1 MAQVIHTPQAEV
13 DLLEIWVYIAENS
26 TPTTADRFLDSIA
39 DKCQILA
46 TAPATGQDRSDLTT
60 ELRSSPIGNY
70 IIFYRGIEDG
80 IEVIRV
86 LHGARDVRELF

>member
-1 MAQVIHTPQAEV
+1 MTQVIHTLQAEV

-26 TPTTADRFLDSIA
+26 TPATADRFLDSIA
-39 DKCQILA
+39 EKCHLLT
-46 TAPATGQDRSDLTT
+46 TAPVSGQDRSDLASQ
-60 ELRSSPIGNY
+60 LRSSPIGNY

-86 LHGARDVRELF
+86 LHGARDIRELF